1 MLFHSP
7 DGWGKDNVQRC
18 RNLAGARAV
27 NRSGINGQDDGAPQ
41 RNLVQQ
47 VGCAGTV
54 PQAERGQPVRDGGQ
68 VFRRM
73 RPCQGQQAGDAEGQ
87 LECGFPFAGR
97 PAGMMTP

>member
-1 MLFHSP
+1 M
-7 DGWGKDNVQRC
+7 GKRQRSA
-18 RNLAGARAV
+18 LQEFAGARAV

-97 PAGMMTP
+97 FVEDCSPSFRSGLM